1 MTDDNLLRVI
11 NLRSGY
17 GGLQVLDGVSIHVS
31 PGEIVAL
38 IGANGAG
45 KSTLLKAIAGLLPVN
60 TGRILFQG
68 KDLSKC
74 RAEDRAAQGLTLV
87 PEGRGLFSGM
97 TIREN
102 LLMGGYARHARQR
115 HLNERVQRVCRLFPV
130 LNERM
135 NERASNL
142 SGGQQQALAL
152 ARALVG
158 EPLVLLLDEPSTGL
172 APALV
177 KELFR
182 QIQQLKAARIAVIL
196 AEQNVRQ
203 ALKTADRA
211 YVMKTGKIVLEGPSA
226 VLAGSSEIQKAYL
239 GQ

>member
-1 MTDDNLLRVI
+1 MNENDLLRII

-17 GGLQVLDGVSIHVS
+17 GGLQVIDGVSLHAS

-45 KSTLLKAIAGLLPVN
+45 KSTLLKAIAGLLPAN

-68 KDLSKC
+68 KDLSRW
-74 RAEDRAAQGLTLV
+74 RAEERAAQGLTLV
-87 PEGRGLFSGM
+87 PEGRGLFPDM
-97 TIREN
+97 TVREN
-102 LLMGGYARHARQR
+102 LLMGGYARQAGHRQ
-115 HLNERVQRVCRLFPV
+115 LNDSVQRVCRLFPV
-130 LNERM
+130 LGERM
-135 NERASNL
+135 DERAANL

-158 EPLVLLLDEPSTGL
+158 EPVVVLLDEPSTGL

-177 KELFR
+177 KDLFR
-182 QIQQLKAARIAVIL
+182 QIQQLKAANVAVIL
-196 AEQNVRQ
+196 AEQNVRE

-211 YVMKTGKIVLEGPSA
+211 YVMKTGRIVLEGTA
-226 VLAGSSEIQKAYL
+226 VELAGSSEIQKAYL
-239 GQ
+239 GE